1 MERNQIMK
9 DVINHLKNRLDGAD
23 GSKQDGFKKRVSEI
37 EEMVNRNDSTEFI
50 PFANKEA
57 FATYNHAE
65 DLKDEGARTEDILY
79 AEGEYKAYEAFLEK
93 FNKWLAKQDE
103 VTILK
108 HSVNEEISIRD
119 EVRLPYLKTPE
130 ERLAFHIT
138 SIWLRGYE
146 QDEYGNITS
155 VKVQIGEQ
163 NKEVTFDEFNKLFEI
178 DHITYLK

>member
-37 EEMVNRNDSTEFI
+37 EEMVNRNDSTEFM

-103 VTILK
+103 EIGRASCRERGEMSAVAEARERK
-108 HSVNEEISIRD
+108 NNEERH
-119 EVRLPYLKTPE
+119 EGGGGTHE
-130 ERLAFHIT
+130 
-138 SIWLRGYE
+138 
-146 QDEYGNITS
+146 
-155 VKVQIGEQ
+155 
-163 NKEVTFDEFNKLFEI
+163 
-178 DHITYLK
+178 